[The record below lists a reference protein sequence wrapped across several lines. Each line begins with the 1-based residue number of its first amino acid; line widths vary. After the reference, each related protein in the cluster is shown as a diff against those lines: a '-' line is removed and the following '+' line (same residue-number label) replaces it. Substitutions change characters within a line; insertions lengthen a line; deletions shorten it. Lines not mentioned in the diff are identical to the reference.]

1 MIILERERERE
12 NVDVCGRERW
22 KKTDCKSMLE
32 FL

>member
-1 MIILERERERE
+1 LRERE